1 VFQLESMARA
11 SLATAY
17 SGEQP
22 YAYHAGPDGVKLLEF
37 RHETE
42 FDVEVYEKDMA
53 QYRAESFVALLL
65 PRAPRQ
71 GRESPENVLM
81 GRGRGE
87 RLALVDRLIRGS
99 SRTGDGFSVAAR
111 TRRGWHDLGMRIRTS
126 KACQGGSDNE
136 LRAEPSGRLA
146 LAACLWA
153 VIVCAVLPSCH
164 DDRAV
169 ELVGTLERTPI
180 ELLAPISETIIEIS
194 VDRGEEVERGQSIVR
209 LDPTLASVELRRA
222 EAAVDR
228 RRSELR
234 MAEHELR
241 RAQKLRQNSVASEQA
256 FERAE
261 LEEKE
266 AEADL
271 RQAEADVEDARKHL
285 LDLDLHAPRKAV
297 VDQLPYEVG
306 ERVPAGA
313 VLAILLRIERPWVRV
328 WLPEPYLAQVRPG
341 LEVEISLDGWPEPVT
356 GQILDIAR
364 EPTFTPHFALT
375 ERERAHLVYE
385 TRVEIMEG
393 AAEIRPGVPATV
405 RLPFAPAR
413 SALSGWLWPTTD

>member
-1 VFQLESMARA
+1 
-11 SLATAY
+11 
-17 SGEQP
+17 
-22 YAYHAGPDGVKLLEF
+22 
-37 RHETE
+37 
-42 FDVEVYEKDMA
+42 
-53 QYRAESFVALLL
+53 
-65 PRAPRQ
+65 
-71 GRESPENVLM
+71 
-81 GRGRGE
+81 
-87 RLALVDRLIRGS
+87 
-99 SRTGDGFSVAAR
+99 
-111 TRRGWHDLGMRIRTS
+111 
-126 KACQGGSDNE
+126 
-136 LRAEPSGRLA
+136 
-146 LAACLWA
+146 
-153 VIVCAVLPSCH
+153 VIFCAVLPSCR

-194 VDRGEEVERGQSIVR
+194 VERGEEVESGQSIVR

-222 EAAVDR
+222 EAAVGR
-228 RRSELR
+228 RRAELR
-234 MAEHELR
+234 MGEHELQ
-241 RAQKLRQNSVASEQA
+241 RARKLRQTSVASEQA
-256 FERAE
+256 LERAE
-261 LEEKE
+261 LEKKE

-271 RQAEADVEDARKHL
+271 RQAEADVEAARKRL
-285 LDLDLHAPRKAV
+285 LDLELHAPGKAV

-328 WLPEPYLAQVRPG
+328 WLPEPYLAQTRPG

-364 EPTFTPHFALT
+364 EPSFTPHFALT

-385 TRVEIMEG
+385 TRVEIVDG

-413 SALSGWLWPTTD
+413 STLGDWLWQTTD